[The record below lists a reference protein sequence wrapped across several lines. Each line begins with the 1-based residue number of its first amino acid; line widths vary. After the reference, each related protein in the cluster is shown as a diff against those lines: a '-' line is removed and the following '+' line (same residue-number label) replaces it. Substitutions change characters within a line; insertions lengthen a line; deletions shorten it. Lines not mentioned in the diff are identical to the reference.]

1 MDTFS
6 LYTSNMSQTCIL
18 CGQVLATKY
27 FSTRFVK
34 VSVEKVPWL
43 VDRLQVQVLP
53 CVGCFIGGKLKHR
66 CVTVS
71 WRKGSQCGSLRLIRC
86 RGRLIGFEE
95 LGNDDSFA
103 TAALELRL
111 SLIGE
116 YGMRLRWHVRSRK
129 AEELRQVSLKVQVR
143 QVKASRPR
151 RVAEDGAEV
160 PTMRMKMR
168 VTEIPGGCR
177 VVNHVDEDEDVVAI
191 GPKRRRHIRRSVGAS
206 GLACMGSALHLFLFH
221 SSIRFHLCLT
231 T

>member
-71 WRKGSQCGSLRLIRC
+71 WRKGSQCGTQAHSMPRQIDWFRGARQRRLFCHGCPR
-86 RGRLIGFEE
+86 
-95 LGNDDSFA
+95 
-103 TAALELRL
+103 AA
-111 SLIGE
+111 
-116 YGMRLRWHVRSRK
+116 
-129 AEELRQVSLKVQVR
+129 
-143 QVKASRPR
+143 VKPHR
-151 RVAEDGAEV
+151 
-160 PTMRMKMR
+160 
-168 VTEIPGGCR
+168 
-177 VVNHVDEDEDVVAI
+177 
-191 GPKRRRHIRRSVGAS
+191 
-206 GLACMGSALHLFLFH
+206 
-221 SSIRFHLCLT
+221 
-231 T
+231 